1 MLGKTEGERRRGQQ
15 RMKLL
20 GSNTDS
26 VDMNSS
32 KLWKIVED
40 RGTWHTA
47 IQGVTKNQHDRV
59 TEQQDQQIKEIR
71 ERRIGRR
78 KSYYNFSSRS
88 KHKYELY
95 QT

>member
-1 MLGKTEGERRRGQQ
+1 MRWL
-15 RMKLL
+15 
-20 GSNTDS
+20 DS
-26 VDMNSS
+26 ITNSMNRNLS

-71 ERRIGRR
+71 DRRIGRR